1 MQINKHKLIKSRMEI
16 NHINSL
22 ISDELEKAY
31 KLTKNGTGP
40 GEDNINSELFKNILE
55 EFKLRLLQ
63 LFNNI

>member
-1 MQINKHKLIKSRMEI
+1 MEL

-22 ISDELEKAY
+22 ISDKLEKAY
-31 KLTKNGTGP
+31 KLTKNGPGP
-40 GEDNINSELFKNILE
+40 GEDNLNSELFKNILE